1 MKNLICLFNV
11 VFLQQ
16 VTFKQLVEK
25 NKKYEQVHGRPS
37 SASVLSLPFIAI
49 KADPGTV
56 IDCSISQDK
65 LDIYFVIIMT
75 AIDSKITCITTHNY
89 TFLCC
94 IINLL

>member
-1 MKNLICLFNV
+1 VFSKNIKLFIINCV
-11 VFLQQ
+11 NCVYLCWQQ

-25 NKKYEQVHGRPS
+25 NKKYEQIHGRPS

-65 LDIYFVIIMT
+65 LD
-75 AIDSKITCITTHNY
+75 
-89 TFLCC
+89 
-94 IINLL
+94 NL

>member
-1 MKNLICLFNV
+1 MHLHFVVLTYIYLCLC
-11 VFLQQ
+11 LQQ

-25 NKKYEQVHGRPS
+25 NKKYEQMHGRPA

-65 LDIYFVIIMT
+65 
-75 AIDSKITCITTHNY
+75 
-89 TFLCC
+89 
-94 IINLL
+94 

>member
-1 MKNLICLFNV
+1 MFLC
-11 VFLQQ
+11 LQQ

-25 NKKYEQVHGRPS
+25 NKKYEQIHGRPS

-65 LDIYFVIIMT
+65 
-75 AIDSKITCITTHNY
+75 
-89 TFLCC
+89 
-94 IINLL
+94 

>member
-1 MKNLICLFNV
+1 MYLYHIYVIWKNILIFCLIN
-11 VFLQQ
+11 LCSQQ

-25 NKKYEQVHGRPS
+25 NKKYEQIHGRPS

-65 LDIYFVIIMT
+65 LDN
-75 AIDSKITCITTHNY
+75 KHNH
-89 TFLCC
+89 
-94 IINLL
+94 